1 MSDNITVLFVME
13 LIGTAAFSCSG
24 AMAAIRKNLDLLG
37 IIVLGVITA
46 VGGGMIR
53 DVLIGIHPPTL
64 FIKPVY
70 VTVAVIAAIAMFLA
84 MHSRHLSRFL
94 LEAEYYDWT
103 MNLLDAIGLGAFTVV
118 GVNTAASRGYANYF
132 FLTIFLGVITGVG
145 GGLLRDMMACEVPA
159 ILKKHIYACA
169 SIAGALCYAI
179 IIDYIATDA
188 ALIISA
194 ALVIVLR
201 LLARHYEWNLPR
213 CNTDYQKK

>member
-37 IIVLGVITA
+37 IIVLGVVTA

-64 FIKPVY
+64 LIKPVY

-103 MNLLDAIGLGAFTVV
+103 MNLLDAIGLGAFTVI
-118 GVNTAASRGYANYF
+118 GVNTAYSIGYGTQK
-132 FLTIFLGVITGVG
+132 FLLLFVGVITGVG
-145 GGLLRDMMACEVPA
+145 GGVLRDMMSKEMPFIFV
-159 ILKKHIYACA
+159 KHIYACA
-169 SIAGALCYAI
+169 SLAGAMVCVALIRYNKSAGMILGALVVI
-179 IIDYIATDA
+179 II
-188 ALIISA
+188 
-194 ALVIVLR
+194 R
-201 LLARHYEWNLPR
+201 LLAAKNRWNLPKIER
-213 CNTDYQKK
+213 G